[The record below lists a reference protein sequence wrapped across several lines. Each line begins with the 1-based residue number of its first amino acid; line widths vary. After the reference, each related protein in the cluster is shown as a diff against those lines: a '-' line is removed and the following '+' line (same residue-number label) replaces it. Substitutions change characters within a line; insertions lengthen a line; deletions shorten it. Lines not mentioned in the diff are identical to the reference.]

1 MTSRTTEG
9 SPDATTAPG
18 PSRVDDRTAWDQFR
32 DAVRELLAQ
41 QPSPNTV
48 RATARRI
55 THHVLAQAE
64 AEITAR
70 DESPEAEHR

>member
-1 MTSRTTEG
+1 MTG
-9 SPDATTAPG
+9 CPAQDSPAATAAG
-18 PSRVDDRTAWDQFR
+18 PSRIDDRAVWDQFR
-32 DAVRELLAQ
+32 DVVRELLAQ

-48 RATARRI
+48 RAAARRI

-70 DESPEAEHR
+70 DESPEDEHR

>member
-1 MTSRTTEG
+1 MNSRTAEG
-9 SPDATTAPG
+9 SPDAVLASG
-18 PSRVDDRTAWDQFR
+18 PSRVDDRAVWGQLR
-32 DAVRELLAQ
+32 DAVRTLLAQ

-64 AEITAR
+64 AEVTAR
-70 DESPEAEHR
+70 DEPSEAEHR